1 MPRIHNSHPKRPKKL
16 AQRARSTPRKEPIQ
30 SRSRHMVQM
39 LMRATARILVR
50 DGYDALTTNRVAE
63 EAGASVG
70 SLYQYFPSKE
80 ALVAALLED
89 HLESTTRQL
98 RQEAARVAAL
108 PVERAVQRFVE
119 LMFESHR
126 VDPEL
131 HRVFA
136 EQLPRVGDFAKL
148 EALADEHAALIQAY
162 LAAHA
167 SEVVPQNHALTA
179 FILVTTV
186 EALTHRAVM
195 MRPRKH
201 AEAELVAEISRLVNG
216 YLVAPK
222 ARPKRASGSA

>member
-1 MPRIHNSHPKRPKKL
+1 
-16 AQRARSTPRKEPIQ
+16 
-30 SRSRHMVQM
+30 MVEM
-39 LMRATARILVR
+39 LMRATARILIR

-80 ALVAALLED
+80 SLVAALLED

-108 PVERAVQRFVE
+108 PVESATRRFIE

-131 HRVFA
+131 HRVFV

-148 EALADEHAALIQAY
+148 EASMDEHTSLIQGY
-162 LAAHA
+162 LEAHA
-167 SEVVPQNHALTA
+167 SEIGPQNHALSA

-186 EALTHRAVM
+186 EAVTHRAVIM
-195 MRPRKH
+195 QPRNH
-201 AEAELVAEISRLVNG
+201 AEADLVDEITRLVTG
-216 YLVAPK
+216 YLAPVQ
-222 ARPKRASGSA
+222 PSSRA